1 MKNIQVIDGAA
12 NCTYDVFSIA
22 DENFALLFPA
32 PGQDVEFAD
41 EFFLRA
47 GTSAKEIYSRLWQV
61 RANKKT
67 LTGIHGTL
75 FCGLEVKKQFYPT
88 KREDEMVTVI

>member
-1 MKNIQVIDGAA
+1 MKNIQVIDGAE
-12 NCTYDVFSIA
+12 NCTYDVFSIP
-22 DENFALLFPA
+22 DEDFALLFPA

-47 GTSAKEIYSRLWQV
+47 GTSAKEIWSRLWQF

-75 FCGLEVKKQFYPT
+75 FCGLEDKKQFYPT
-88 KREDEMVTVI
+88 KREDEMVTGI